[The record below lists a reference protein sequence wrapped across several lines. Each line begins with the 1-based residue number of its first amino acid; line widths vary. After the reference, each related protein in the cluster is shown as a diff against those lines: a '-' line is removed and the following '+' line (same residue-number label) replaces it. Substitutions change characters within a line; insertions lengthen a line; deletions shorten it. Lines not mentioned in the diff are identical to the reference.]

1 MLGGSRVPA
10 GSTMLAGST
19 ILRRFRPA
27 WRPLNPAV
35 LPIEM
40 LLATV
45 VYAGFQLSTG
55 MVGDTRDELVGS
67 PALIAV
73 SVVAIIAMTA
83 VTCARR
89 SFPVTSYLTVV
100 AISGALILVLPDRT
114 LGFTPLY
121 WFAIAALAIR
131 VTGLRL
137 FAPLVLGLILEITVS
152 VDTRLSFPDAA
163 AGPGG
168 TIGVVAEQVANLIIN
183 YTVLIALGKYI
194 ARNRTQELENE
205 AALDR
210 AELEH
215 RQQLNA
221 ALDNERKTMA
231 RELHDVAAHHL
242 TGMLIQAKASKT
254 LITSDPEQ
262 ARELLTG
269 AIGHGQRT
277 LDSLRQI
284 VGILRPSTTDDGH
297 GNNSAPQPMIA
308 DIPGLIEQSRI
319 SFASIETDIRVD
331 TAGDTGDTDSAVQL
345 TCYRIVQ
352 EALSNA
358 RRHAPNCDVSV
369 QVSDRSSAIEVTVS
383 NTITSDASGRRES
396 AGQGFGIPGMQ
407 ERAALLG
414 GTLDAGLSADGTT
427 WCVRARLPVGGKISR
442 PTELI
447 A

>member
-1 MLGGSRVPA
+1 M
-10 GSTMLAGST
+10 
-19 ILRRFRPA
+19 LRRFRPA
-27 WRPLNPAV
+27 WRPRNPVV

-40 LLATV
+40 LLATL

-55 MVGDTRDELVGS
+55 MVGDTRDELVSS
-67 PALIAV
+67 PRLIAV
-73 SVVAIIAMTA
+73 SVVALLAMTA
-83 VTCARR
+83 VTCVRR
-89 SFPVTSYLTVV
+89 SFPITSYLTVV
-100 AISGALILVLPDRT
+100 AISVALILMLPDRT

-131 VTGLRL
+131 VTGPRL
-137 FAPLVLGLILEITVS
+137 FAPLAVGLILEIVVS
-152 VDTRLSFPDAA
+152 VDTRLSFPDAT

-168 TIGVVAEQVANLIIN
+168 TLGVVAEQVVNLAIN

-194 ARNRTQELENE
+194 ARNRAQELENE

-215 RQQLNA
+215 RQRLNE
-221 ALDNERKTMA
+221 ALENERRTMA

-254 LITSDPEQ
+254 LIASEPEQ

-284 VGILRPSTTDDGH
+284 VGILRPSTV
-297 GNNSAPQPMIA
+297 NNSSTVNLSSTVNQNAPQPMIA
-308 DIPGLIEQSRI
+308 DIPDLIEQSRM
-319 SFASIETDIRVD
+319 SFASIETDIGGIV
-331 TAGDTGDTDSAVQL
+331 AGDTVDTDSAVQL
-345 TCYRIVQ
+345 ACYRVVQ
-352 EALSNA
+352 ESLSNA
-358 RRHAPNCDVSV
+358 RRHAPNCAVRV
-369 QVSDRSSAIEVTVS
+369 QVTVRSSVVEVTVT
-383 NTITSDASGRRES
+383 NTMPSDGSKQRES
-396 AGQGFGIPGMQ
+396 SGQGFGILGMR

-414 GTLDAGLSADGTT
+414 GTLDAGSSDDRTT
-427 WCVRARLPVGGKISR
+427 WTVCARIPVGGTISER
-442 PTELI
+442 GAGVRGTGAMESH

>member
-1 MLGGSRVPA
+1 
-10 GSTMLAGST
+10 
-19 ILRRFRPA
+19 
-27 WRPLNPAV
+27 
-35 LPIEM
+35 
-40 LLATV
+40 
-45 VYAGFQLSTG
+45 
-55 MVGDTRDELVGS
+55 MVGDTRDELIDS
-67 PALIAV
+67 PGLIAI
-73 SVVAIIAMTA
+73 SVVALLAMTA
-83 VTCARR
+83 ATCVRR
-89 SFPVTSYLTVV
+89 SFPTASYLTVV
-100 AISGALILVLPDRT
+100 ALSVALILVLPDRT

-131 VTGLRL
+131 VTGPRL
-137 FAPLVLGLILEITVS
+137 FAPLGLGLILEIVIS

-194 ARNRTQELENE
+194 ARSRAQELEND

-210 AELEH
+210 AEREH
-215 RQQLNA
+215 REQLDA
-221 ALDNERKTMA
+221 ALDNERKAMA

-254 LITSDPEQ
+254 LIASDPAQ

-284 VGILRPSTTDDGH
+284 VGILRPSAPNQNT
-297 GNNSAPQPMIA
+297 PQPMIA
-308 DIPGLIEQSRI
+308 DLPELIEQSRM
-319 SFASIETDIRVD
+319 SFSSMTVDVPENRDGADHTDGAKNRD
-331 TAGDTGDTDSAVQL
+331 ATDSAVQL

-358 RRHAPNCDVSV
+358 RRHAPRCEVRV
-369 QVSDRSSAIEVTVS
+369 RVTDRSTAIVVTVS
-383 NTITSDASGRRES
+383 NTITTAPADRRA

-414 GTLDAGLSADGTT
+414 GTLDAGLSDDGTT
-427 WCVRARLPVGGKISR
+427 WTVHARLPLGGNISR
-442 PTELI
+442 THKVP

>member
-1 MLGGSRVPA
+1 M
-10 GSTMLAGST
+10 
-19 ILRRFRPA
+19 LRRFRPA

-100 AISGALILVLPDRT
+100 AISVALILVLPDRT

-137 FAPLVLGLILEITVS
+137 FAPLTVGLILEIAVS
-152 VDTRLSFPDAA
+152 VDTRLSFPDAT

-194 ARNRTQELENE
+194 ARNRAQELENE

-215 RQQLNA
+215 RQQLDA
-221 ALDNERKTMA
+221 ALDNERRTMA

-284 VGILRPSTTDDGH
+284 VGILRPSTTDQ
-297 GNNSAPQPMIA
+297 NAPQPMIA
-308 DIPGLIEQSRI
+308 DIPGLIEQSRM
-319 SFASIETDIRVD
+319 SFASITVDIGVN

-358 RRHAPNCDVSV
+358 RRHAPNCDVTV
-369 QVSDRSSAIEVTVS
+369 QVSDRSSVIEVTVS

-427 WCVRARLPVGGKISR
+427 WSVRARLPVGGKISR

>member
-1 MLGGSRVPA
+1 MPA
-10 GSTMLAGST
+10 GSTM
-19 ILRRFRPA
+19 LRRFRPA

-100 AISGALILVLPDRT
+100 AISVALIMVLPDRT

-137 FAPLVLGLILEITVS
+137 FAPLALGLILEIAVS

-205 AALDR
+205 AALSR

-215 RQQLNA
+215 RQQLDA
-221 ALDNERKTMA
+221 ALDNERRTMA

-308 DIPGLIEQSRI
+308 DIPGLIEQSRM
-319 SFASIETDIRVD
+319 SFASIETDIGVN
-331 TAGDTGDTDSAVQL
+331 TAGDTGDTDSNIDTDSAVQL

-358 RRHAPNCDVSV
+358 RRHAPHCDVTV
-369 QVSDRSSAIEVTVS
+369 QVSDRSSVIEVTVS
-383 NTITSDASGRRES
+383 NTITSDASGRSES

-414 GTLDAGLSADGTT
+414 GTLDAGLSADGTA
-427 WCVRARLPVGGKISR
+427 WSVRARLPVNGKISR

>member
-1 MLGGSRVPA
+1 M
-10 GSTMLAGST
+10 
-19 ILRRFRPA
+19 LRRLRPA

-100 AISGALILVLPDRT
+100 AISVALILVLPDRT

-137 FAPLVLGLILEITVS
+137 FAPLTVGLILEIAVS
-152 VDTRLSFPDAA
+152 VDTRLSFPDAT

-215 RQQLNA
+215 RQQLDA
-221 ALDNERKTMA
+221 ALDNERRTMA

-284 VGILRPSTTDDGH
+284 VGILRPSTTDQ
-297 GNNSAPQPMIA
+297 NAPQPMIA
-308 DIPGLIEQSRI
+308 DIPGLIEQSRM
-319 SFASIETDIRVD
+319 SFASITVDIGVN

-358 RRHAPNCDVSV
+358 RRHAPNCDVTV
-369 QVSDRSSAIEVTVS
+369 QVSDRSSVIEVTVS

-427 WCVRARLPVGGKISR
+427 WSVRARLPVGGKISR

>member
-1 MLGGSRVPA
+1 MLGFHRLPH
-10 GSTMLAGST
+10 T
-19 ILRRFRPA
+19 FRPA
-27 WRPLNPAV
+27 WRPRNPAV

-67 PALIAV
+67 PPLIAA
-73 SVVAIIAMTA
+73 SVVALIAMTA
-83 VTCARR
+83 VTCVRR
-89 SFPVTSYLTVV
+89 SFPVTSYLSVV
-100 AISGALILVLPDRT
+100 AISVALIMVLPDRT

-131 VTGLRL
+131 VTGPRL
-137 FAPLVLGLILEITVS
+137 FAPLALGLILEILVS

-194 ARNRTQELENE
+194 ARNRAQELENE
-205 AALDR
+205 AALGR

-215 RQQLNA
+215 RRQLEA
-221 ALDNERKTMA
+221 ALDNERKAMA

-254 LITSDPEQ
+254 LIVSNPEQ
-262 ARELLTG
+262 ARELLTD

-284 VGILRPSTTDDGH
+284 VGILRPSTATDGH

-308 DIPGLIEQSRI
+308 DIPELLEQSRM
-319 SFASIETDIRVD
+319 SFASMTI
-331 TAGDTGDTDSAVQL
+331 DTGVNRDDTDSAVQL

-358 RRHAPNCDVSV
+358 RRHAPDCDVSV
-369 QVSDRSSAIEVTVS
+369 QVSERSSNIEVTVS
-383 NTITSDASGRRES
+383 NTITSDASGRGES

-414 GTLDAGLSADGTT
+414 GTLDAGLSADGST
-427 WCVRARLPVGGKISR
+427 WFVRARLPVGGKISR
-442 PTELI
+442 PLEVP

>member
-1 MLGGSRVPA
+1 M
-10 GSTMLAGST
+10 
-19 ILRRFRPA
+19 
-27 WRPLNPAV
+27 

-55 MVGDTRDELVGS
+55 MIGDTGDELVGS

-73 SVVAIIAMTA
+73 SVVALIAMTV

-100 AISGALILVLPDRT
+100 SISVALILVLPDRT

-131 VTGLRL
+131 VTGPRL
-137 FAPLVLGLILEITVS
+137 FAPLALGLVLEIAVS
-152 VDTRLSFPDAA
+152 VHTRLSFPDAA

-215 RQQLNA
+215 RQQLDA

-284 VGILRPSTTDDGH
+284 VGILRPSTRIDGKP
-297 GNNSAPQPMIA
+297 GNNNSAPQPMIA
-308 DIPGLIEQSRI
+308 DIPGLIEQSRK
-319 SFASIETDIRVD
+319 SFASIETDIGGNITED
-331 TAGDTGDTDSAVQL
+331 TDDTDSAVQL

-358 RRHAPNCDVSV
+358 RRHAPNCDVRV
-369 QVSDRSSAIEVTVS
+369 QVSDRSSVIEVTVS

-414 GTLDAGLSADGTT
+414 GTLDAGLSADGST
-427 WCVRARLPVGGKISR
+427 WVVRARLPVGGKISR

>member
-1 MLGGSRVPA
+1 M
-10 GSTMLAGST
+10 
-19 ILRRFRPA
+19 LRRFRPA

-100 AISGALILVLPDRT
+100 AISVALILVLPDRT

-137 FAPLVLGLILEITVS
+137 FAPLALGLILEIAVS

-215 RQQLNA
+215 RQQLDA
-221 ALDNERKTMA
+221 ALDNERRTMA

-254 LITSDPEQ
+254 LIASDPEQ

-308 DIPGLIEQSRI
+308 DIPGLIEQSRM
-319 SFASIETDIRVD
+319 SFASIETDIGVN
-331 TAGDTGDTDSAVQL
+331 TAGDTGDTDSNIDTDSAVQL

-358 RRHAPNCDVSV
+358 RRHAPHCNVTV
-369 QVSDRSSAIEVTVS
+369 QVSDRSSVIEVTVS

-414 GTLDAGLSADGTT
+414 GTLDAGLSADGTA
-427 WCVRARLPVGGKISR
+427 WSVRARLPVNGKISR

>member
-1 MLGGSRVPA
+1 MLGDARIRGFHRVVR
-10 GSTMLAGST
+10 T
-19 ILRRFRPA
+19 FRPS
-27 WRPLNPAV
+27 WRPRNPVV

-40 LLATV
+40 LLATL

-55 MVGDTRDELVGS
+55 MVGDTRDELVSS
-67 PALIAV
+67 PPLIAV
-73 SVVAIIAMTA
+73 SVVALLAMTA
-83 VTCARR
+83 VTCGRR
-89 SFPVTSYLTVV
+89 SFPVTAYLSVV
-100 AISGALILVLPDRT
+100 AISIALILVLPDRT

-131 VTGLRL
+131 VTGPRL
-137 FAPLVLGLILEITVS
+137 FAPIAVGLILEIAVS
-152 VDTRLSFPDAA
+152 VDT
-163 AGPGG
+163 GPGG
-168 TIGVVAEQVANLIIN
+168 TIGVVVEQIANLAIN

-194 ARNRTQELENE
+194 ARGRAQELESV
-205 AALDR
+205 AALSR
-210 AELEH
+210 AEIEH
-215 RQQLNA
+215 RQRLNT

-254 LITSDPEQ
+254 LITSNPEH

-284 VGILRPSTTDDGH
+284 VGILRPSDSSFDTDGSFNTD
-297 GNNSAPQPMIA
+297 SAPQPMIS
-308 DIPGLIEQSRI
+308 DIAELIEHSRI
-319 SFASIETDIRVD
+319 SFGRIEMSIVADSD
-331 TAGDTGDTDSAVQL
+331 NTDSAVQL

-358 RRHAPNCDVSV
+358 RRHAPNCHVCV
-369 QVSDRSSAIEVTVS
+369 EVSDRSSAIEVTVT
-383 NTITSDASGRRES
+383 NTITSAGSVPDETP
-396 AGQGFGIPGMQ
+396 GQGFGIPGMR

-414 GTLDAGLSADGTT
+414 GTLDAGLSEDRTT
-427 WCVRARLPVGGKISR
+427 WIVRVRLPIGGNISR
-442 PTELI
+442 PLEVP

>member
-1 MLGGSRVPA
+1 MPA
-10 GSTMLAGST
+10 GSTM
-19 ILRRFRPA
+19 LRRFRPA

-45 VYAGFQLSTG
+45 FYAGFQLSTG

-73 SVVAIIAMTA
+73 SVVATIAMTA

-100 AISGALILVLPDRT
+100 AISVALIQVLPDRT

-137 FAPLVLGLILEITVS
+137 FAPLTLGLILEIAVS

-221 ALDNERKTMA
+221 ALDNERRTMA

-284 VGILRPSTTDDGH
+284 VGILRPSTTDQ
-297 GNNSAPQPMIA
+297 NAPQPMIA
-308 DIPGLIEQSRI
+308 DIPGLIEQSRM
-319 SFASIETDIRVD
+319 SFASITVDIGIH

-358 RRHAPNCDVSV
+358 RRHAPNCDVTV

-414 GTLDAGLSADGTT
+414 GTLDAGLSADGTA
-427 WCVRARLPVGGKISR
+427 WSVRARLPVNGKISR
-442 PTELI
+442 PAELI

>member
-1 MLGGSRVPA
+1 MAA
-10 GSTMLAGST
+10 GSVM
-19 ILRRFRPA
+19 LRRFGPA
-27 WRPLNPAV
+27 WRPRNPAV

-40 LLATV
+40 LVATV
-45 VYAGFQLSTG
+45 VYAGFQLSTS

-67 PALIAV
+67 PALIVVSAV
-73 SVVAIIAMTA
+73 ALIAMTA

-100 AISGALILVLPDRT
+100 AISVALILVLPDRT

-131 VTGLRL
+131 VTGPRL
-137 FAPLVLGLILEITVS
+137 FAPLALGLILEIVVS

-215 RQQLNA
+215 RQQLDA

-254 LITSDPEQ
+254 LITSNPEQ

-284 VGILRPSTTDDGH
+284 VGILRPSTTNDRL
-297 GNNSAPQPMIA
+297 GNQSAPQPMIA
-308 DIPGLIEQSRI
+308 DIPDLIEQSRM
-319 SFASIETDIRVD
+319 SFASITVD
-331 TAGDTGDTDSAVQL
+331 VGVNAAGDTDDTDTDSAVQL

-369 QVSDRSSAIEVTVS
+369 QVSDSSSVIDVTVS
-383 NTITSDASGRRES
+383 NTISSDAPDRRES
-396 AGQGFGIPGMQ
+396 AGQGFGIPGMR

-427 WCVRARLPVGGKISR
+427 WSVRARLPVGGTISR
-442 PTELI
+442 PLEVP

>member
-1 MLGGSRVPA
+1 MR
-10 GSTMLAGST
+10 T
-19 ILRRFRPA
+19 FRPS
-27 WRPLNPAV
+27 WRPRNPVV

-40 LLATV
+40 LLATL

-55 MVGDTRDELVGS
+55 MVGDTRDELVSS
-67 PALIAV
+67 PPLIAA
-73 SVVAIIAMTA
+73 SVVALLAMTA
-83 VTCARR
+83 VTCGRR
-89 SFPVTSYLTVV
+89 SFPVTAYLSVV
-100 AISGALILVLPDRT
+100 AISIALILVLPDRT

-131 VTGLRL
+131 VTGPRL
-137 FAPLVLGLILEITVS
+137 FAPIAVGLILEIAVS
-152 VDTRLSFPDAA
+152 VDT
-163 AGPGG
+163 GPGG
-168 TIGVVAEQVANLIIN
+168 TIGVVVEQIANLAIN

-194 ARNRTQELENE
+194 ARGRAQELESV
-205 AALDR
+205 AALSR
-210 AELEH
+210 AEIEH
-215 RQQLNA
+215 RQRLNA

-254 LITSDPEQ
+254 LITSNPEH

-284 VGILRPSTTDDGH
+284 VGILRPSDMTGT
-297 GNNSAPQPMIA
+297 APQPMIS
-308 DIPGLIEQSRI
+308 DIAELIDQSRM
-319 SFASIETDIRVD
+319 SFGRIEMSIVADSD
-331 TAGDTGDTDSAVQL
+331 NTDSAVQL

-358 RRHAPNCDVSV
+358 RRHAPNCHVCV
-369 QVSDRSSAIEVTVS
+369 EVSDRSSAIEVTVT
-383 NTITSDASGRRES
+383 NTITLAGSVPDETP
-396 AGQGFGIPGMQ
+396 GQGFGIPGMR

-414 GTLDAGLSADGTT
+414 GTLDAGLSEDQTT
-427 WCVRARLPVGGKISR
+427 WTVRARLPIGGNISR
-442 PTELI
+442 PLEVP